1 MYFYEVLCLQNLF
14 FLMWCGSYVTATN
27 AEYDLGEFDHE
38 YEFDSGELSEQTSQE
53 YFLVGMIGLGIV
65 LIIVFFSIYL
75 INKQPVK
82 QLTEQESQQRN
93 LTFRFVNRNV
103 VLRRQ

>member
-27 AEYDLGEFDHE
+27 A
-38 YEFDSGELSEQTSQE
+38 GELSEQTSQE
-53 YFLVGMIGLGIV
+53 YFLVAMIGLGIV

-75 INKQPVK
+75 INKQTVR
-82 QLTEQESQQRN
+82 QLTEQENRQGY
-93 LTFRFVNRNV
+93 LAFRFVNRNV